1 MNLRRNSF
9 RLAIGIWLLALG
21 TALAAPSDDFKA
33 ANQLYDTGKFAEA
46 VAAYEKI
53 EPKTSAVCYN
63 LGNALFREGKLGEA
77 VLMYERARRLTPRD
91 PDILANLKFAE
102 QRLGV
107 DEVNTPP
114 RALQRYL
121 NSAIASR
128 TVSEW
133 SAYELGTLWLMMLA
147 VAGFIYIPR
156 SRTASLVIAM
166 VSLLGF
172 SVSTF
177 ALGYQVINDRTAPRA
192 VVVVRETEAR
202 FAPVIDSTV
211 HFKLAEGST
220 VAVREDRGQWLFV
233 ERVDGQQ
240 GWVTSEAVGRVGSF

>member
-1 MNLRRNSF
+1 
-9 RLAIGIWLLALG
+9 
-21 TALAAPSDDFKA
+21 
-33 ANQLYDTGKFAEA
+33 
-46 VAAYEKI
+46 
-53 EPKTSAVCYN
+53 
-63 LGNALFREGKLGEA
+63 
-77 VLMYERARRLTPRD
+77 MYERARRLAPRD

-114 RALQRYL
+114 RALQRYSEFRHCEPHGQRSGVHTNWYAL
-121 NSAIASR
+121 AHDRSAVGAFHLHSPE
-128 TVSEW
+128 SE
-133 SAYELGTLWLMMLA
+133 
-147 VAGFIYIPR
+147 P
-156 SRTASLVIAM
+156 ASLVIAM
-166 VSLLGF
+166 VALLGF

-177 ALGYQVINDRTAPRA
+177 ALGYEVINDRTAPRA

-211 HFKLAEGST
+211 HFKLAEGTT

-240 GWVTSEAVGRVGSF
+240 GWVKSEAVERVGAF